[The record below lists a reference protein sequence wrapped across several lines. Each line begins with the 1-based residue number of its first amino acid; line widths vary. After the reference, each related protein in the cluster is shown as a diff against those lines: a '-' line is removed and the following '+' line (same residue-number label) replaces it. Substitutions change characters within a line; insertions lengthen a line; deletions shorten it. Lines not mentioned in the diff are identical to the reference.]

1 MNNIEINVAGRP
13 YKFTLPAT
21 WDEMTTPQIFAVCR
35 ASRKGLD
42 MDGFLLDILMGI
54 IPASAQKALF
64 EFYAA
69 LAFARDKSPDGE
81 GREAR
86 QDEMTDIAGQ
96 FSRLLDLMKWL
107 GDPSELA
114 KNPFP
119 VLKVGRRKYQGPKD
133 GLKDITYYDYAL
145 VDLLLRDMDYAMKE
159 DRPEDTETAKA
170 KIMAVLW
177 KKPGE
182 QYDEKRAEART
193 KTFSRLPAE
202 WKDAAYLF
210 VAGSIR
216 RMMRLFPRIFT
227 DSQDTGDTQ
236 DENYSHAEVILDLA
250 GGKFGDIEKTQYTP
264 LYTILMYLEHEAQK
278 AEKKQS
284 KNV

>member
-13 YKFTLPAT
+13 YKFTLPST
-21 WDEMTTPQIFAVCR
+21 WDEMTAPQIFAVCR

-42 MDGFLLDILMGI
+42 MDGFLLDILMEI
-54 IPASAQKALF
+54 IPPSAQKALF

-69 LAFARDKSPDGE
+69 LAFARGKSPDGE
-81 GREAR
+81 GREVC
-86 QDEMTDIAGQ
+86 QDEMTDIASQ

-107 GDPSELA
+107 GEPSELT

-119 VLKVGRRKYQGPKD
+119 VLKVGRRKYQGPKE
-133 GLKDITYYDYAL
+133 GLKDITYYDFAL
-145 VDLLLRDMDYAMKE
+145 VDLLLRDMAYAMKE
-159 DRPEDTETAKA
+159 DRPADAEAAKV

-182 QYDEKRAEART
+182 QYDEKRAEARA
-193 KTFSRLPAE
+193 KTFSRLSAE
-202 WKDAAYLF
+202 WKDTAYLF
-210 VAGSIR
+210 VSGCLRQI
-216 RMMRLFPRIFT
+216 MRSFPRIFT
-227 DSQDTGDTQ
+227 DGQDTDDAQ
-236 DENYSHAEVILDLA
+236 DENYGHAEVILDLA

-264 LYTILMYLEHEAQK
+264 LYTILMYLEHEARR

-284 KNV
+284 QNV